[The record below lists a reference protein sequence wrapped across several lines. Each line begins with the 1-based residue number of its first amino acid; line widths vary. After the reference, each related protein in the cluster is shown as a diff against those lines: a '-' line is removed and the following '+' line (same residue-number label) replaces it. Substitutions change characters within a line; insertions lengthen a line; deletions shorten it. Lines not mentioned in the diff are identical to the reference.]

1 MKRTSLPPVSRKL
14 SMEDE
19 TPDAIFCADI
29 HLRDSIP
36 ACREEDE
43 FIKAQWDKLKFI
55 SDLQKQYDCP
65 VYHSGD
71 LFDYW
76 KPSLSLLSQTIENIP
91 DRFYTCYGN
100 HDLPQH
106 SLELAHKCGI
116 YLLQKAGKLNVI
128 GTHWN
133 QQPKKA
139 SIQIG
144 NRNILIWHVMTFQ
157 GAVPFPG
164 CMDSPAMGLLRKFP
178 EYDLIVTGHNHK
190 PFVEEYKNQI
200 LLNPGC
206 LTRQESDQAD
216 YTPQVWLYFARCNS
230 VQPIPVPHRKSV
242 VKRPESVVRAD
253 EREKRI
259 SAFISKLNTKWESS
273 IDFEKNMNVFLSKN
287 ETPSQV
293 VKRVYEAIEQLEK

>member
-1 MKRTSLPPVSRKL
+1 MKRTSLPSI
-14 SMEDE
+14 ENE
-19 TPDAIFCADI
+19 TPNAIFCADF
-29 HLRDSIP
+29 HLRDSSP

-43 FIKAQWDKLKFI
+43 FMSSQWTKLKFI

-76 KPSLSLLSQTIENIP
+76 KPSLSLLSQTIECLPNK
-91 DRFYTCYGN
+91 FYTCYGN

-116 YLLQKAGKLNVI
+116 YLLHKAGKLNIV

-133 QQPKKA
+133 QKPKA
-139 SIQIG
+139 PTIQIG
-144 NRNILIWHVMTFQ
+144 NRNILLWHVMTFQ

-190 PFVEEYKNQI
+190 SFVEEYKNQI
-200 LLNPGC
+200 LLNAGC
-206 LTRQESDQAD
+206 LTRQESDQSEFI
-216 YTPQVWLYFARCNS
+216 PQIWLYYAKDNY
-230 VQPIPVPHRKSV
+230 VKPVTLPYKKNV
-242 VKRPESVVRAD
+242 VKRPENIIAIE
-253 EREKRI
+253 EREQRI
-259 SAFISKLNTKWESS
+259 NAFISKLNTKWESS
-273 IDFEKNMNVFLSKN
+273 IDFEKNMETFLSENK
-287 ETPSQV
+287 TPDLII
-293 VKRVYEAIEQLEK
+293 KRVYEAIEQLEK